1 MEWKRVRNWLIL
13 LVLAVDLFLAGNLAK
28 QWLQAEQTLRQSA
41 ADAVTVANNRGVAVS
56 LENILALPE
65 TMYLYE
71 TRRSDEME
79 QGAALALLGEDVLQ
93 ESRGGG
99 VSVYQTT
106 DGELA
111 FRRGG
116 ALELH
121 TPWLGEDFSSLNCT
135 EKLALAG
142 VDTETALLREYN
154 GAVELTQ
161 QFEGLPIFNSRLM
174 CTCEGDMLQVRGRW
188 MLAEEPTAGS
198 LGMSRAQL
206 VLALCDLLEVWQVTA
221 PETVQAGYYLQ
232 GEDAQSLTLEPVW
245 AVETEQGQLIMS
257 CITGEQVNF

>member
-28 QWLQAEQTLRQSA
+28 QWLQAEQTLRQAA
-41 ADAVTVANNRGVAVS
+41 ADAVTIANNRGMAIS

-65 TMYLYE
+65 EMYLYE
-71 TRRSDEME
+71 TQRSDELE
-79 QGAALALLGEDVLQ
+79 QNAALALLGEDVLQ

-99 VSVYQTT
+99 VSIYQTT

-116 ALELH
+116 ALELQA
-121 TPWLGEDFSSLNCT
+121 PWQGEDFGSLICT
-135 EKLALAG
+135 ERLATAG
-142 VDTETALLREYN
+142 MDTETALLQEYN

-161 QFEGLPIFNSRLM
+161 QFEGLPVFNSRLV
-174 CTCEGDMLQVRGRW
+174 CTCEGDVLQVRGRW

-198 LGMSRAQL
+198 LGMTRAQL
-206 VLALCDLLEVWQVTA
+206 VLRLCDLLEARQITA
-221 PETVQAGYYLQ
+221 PETVRAGYYLQ
-232 GEDAQSLTLEPVW
+232 SEDAQSLTLEPVW
-245 AVETEQGQLIMS
+245 SVETEQGQLIMS